1 MYRGI
6 RMKNLIIVVEGPD
19 NVGKSTLINN
29 LRNTFNNIAF
39 QIVHYSS
46 APVSGVNNTIDYN
59 TRMYRSMFDMMKA
72 VSKEEY
78 TGIICDRSHLGEMVY
93 GPIYR
98 GYSGEYV
105 LDIEKKYMDIPSI
118 WDNLFLITLYDE
130 PENVISRDDG
140 LSFST
145 DIRIKREEIKNFI
158 NAHDKSNI
166 KNKLLLNIKNHDA
179 DAVLN
184 EVLTFINIGYEVEDA
199 A

>member
-1 MYRGI
+1 
-6 RMKNLIIVVEGPD
+6 
-19 NVGKSTLINN
+19 
-29 LRNTFNNIAF
+29 
-39 QIVHYSS
+39 
-46 APVSGVNNTIDYN
+46 
-59 TRMYRSMFDMMKA
+59 MMKA

-105 LDIEKKYMDIPSI
+105 LDIEKKYMEIPSI
-118 WDNLFLITLYDE
+118 WNNLFLITLYDE
-130 PENVISRDDG
+130 PENVIKRDDG

-158 NAHDKSNI
+158 NAHGKSNI
-166 KNKLLLNIKNHDA
+166 KNKLLLNIKNHNA

-184 EVLTFINIGYEVEDA
+184 EVLTFINIGYGVGDA